1 MAQPIDMTE
10 LKALPVAERLRLME
24 ELWDSIDAEA
34 ADALP
39 VPDWHR
45 RLIDERLEA
54 LDSGAS
60 IGSSWDEVR
69 RRITG
74 KP

>member
-1 MAQPIDMTE
+1 MTQHFDPA
-10 LKALPVAERLRLME
+10 LLRALPVAERLKLIE
-24 ELWDSIDAEA
+24 ELWDSLEAESA
-34 ADALP
+34 NLP
-39 VPDWHR
+39 LSDWQR
-45 RLIDERLEA
+45 DLVDQRLEA

-60 IGSSWDEVR
+60 VGSTWDDVR